1 MASKVAILL
10 LFSLVAP
17 FFITGSFGVR
27 LPIASTDHNTMA
39 FVTDNLQAENVSSP
53 PMPSDSNIND
63 EIDCHNDGKSG
74 KNKDKKN
81 KAKKDKDRKVA
92 DGPGA
97 HN

>member
-10 LFSLVAP
+10 LFSLVAS
-17 FFITGSFGVR
+17 FFVTGSLGVR
-27 LPIASTDHNTMA
+27 LPIASTNHNAMIS
-39 FVTDNLQAENVSSP
+39 VTDNLQAENVSSP

-81 KAKKDKDRKVA
+81 KDKNKKVA

-97 HN
+97 HNHN